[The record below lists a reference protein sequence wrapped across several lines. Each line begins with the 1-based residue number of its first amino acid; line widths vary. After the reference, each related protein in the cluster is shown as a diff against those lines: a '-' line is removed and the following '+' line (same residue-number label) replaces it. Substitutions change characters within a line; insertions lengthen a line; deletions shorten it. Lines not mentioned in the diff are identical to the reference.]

1 MKLHETPP
9 TRRLLGVG
17 CSVLF
22 GLFILLWM
30 DEALCSASL
39 ESEQFSQASRNS
51 DCTQERCMSLP
62 KSNFENKA
70 LTLLAAPL
78 TSNYGNTS
86 VSSCCES
93 SCPCRSL
100 AYTAPKSF
108 LSDQAG
114 SPSAL
119 QQATISI
126 SQAKYRSAM
135 GFVLLVIAMMLLLI
149 GARWP
154 RMGEVSHERF
164 PKSVCR
170 DTLLCLL
177 LGSLLMLAGRFL
189 VESWHL
195 GIQSLPNVKAHPPLG
210 ATPSVETEVEP

>member
-1 MKLHETPP
+1 MKSEKHTP
-9 TRRLLGVG
+9 TGRLLGVG

-39 ESEQFSQASRNS
+39 ESEQFFPESRNWN
-51 DCTQERCMSLP
+51 CTQERCTSLQ
-62 KSNFENKA
+62 KSHHENEV
-70 LTLLAAPL
+70 LTLLAAP
-78 TSNYGNTS
+78 SASMYGNS
-86 VSSCCES
+86 ALQSPCGSSCSCLSLSHTDSES
-93 SCPCRSL
+93 SP
-100 AYTAPKSF
+100 T
-108 LSDQAG
+108 DQAG
-114 SPSAL
+114 SPSAS
-119 QQATISI
+119 QQATTPIP
-126 SQAKYRSAM
+126 QAKDRSAM
-135 GFVLLVIAMMLLLI
+135 GFLLLLVAMMLLLI

-154 RMGEVSHERF
+154 RMGEVSHEDF

-195 GIQSLPNVKAHPPLG
+195 GIQSLPNV
-210 ATPSVETEVEP
+210 